1 MYDIIIIGAG
11 VSGCACAREL
21 SRYDAKILVVEK
33 EEDVCCGTSKA
44 NSAIVHAGYDAA
56 HGSLMAKLNV
66 EGSRRM
72 PALAKELDFAYDR
85 CGSLV
90 VCLSDEDRPALQ
102 KLYENG
108 IANGVP
114 GIRLLSA
121 EETFAMEPNLA
132 PTVVGALYAPS
143 AAIVSPW
150 EFALAMA
157 EVAVRNG
164 VELHRSCPVTRIE
177 KTAGGWAL
185 TTPSGIVETRYII
198 NAAGIS
204 AQAVHDMAAPHKF
217 TIQPTR
223 GEYYLLDKSEG
234 SRVHHV
240 IFQCPNENGKGV
252 LAGITNISRI
262 DAFEERDGQ
271 KVPCEGKLWYRGY
284 NVYDLIRGLRGKRYA
299 FEGAAYLLLLG
310 DLPNKEQL
318 ESFTACL
325 AKCRDLPTNFVRDV
339 IMKAPSH
346 DLMNSLTRSV
356 LTLASYDDDIGKTD
370 LQTQLEQCIKLI
382 SVFPMLAV
390 YGYHAYNYYECGGSM
405 YIHRPDPSLSTAENL
420 LKMLRPDQK
429 YTDLEAHVL
438 DIALLLHMEHGGGN
452 NSTFTTRVVTSSGSD
467 TYSVIAAALS
477 SLKGPKHGGANIK
490 VMKMMDD
497 IRAHVAD
504 PLDEEAMADY
514 LGRIVDRQAFDQKGL
529 IYGMGH
535 AVYSLSDPRAV
546 VFKSFVH
553 QLADAKGRSRDFEY
567 YNTIERLAPQVIAE
581 KRHIYKGVSTNV
593 DFYSGFV
600 YDMLG
605 IPVELYTPIFAV
617 ARIVGWSAHRM
628 EELVNVDKIIR
639 PAYQS
644 IMQTREYVPLEE
656 R

>member
-1 MYDIIIIGAG
+1 MSDYAAIEKEARIFTEECVTNNRIDPTLFAQYDI
-11 VSGCACAREL
+11 
-21 SRYDAKILVVEK
+21 K
-33 EEDVCCGTSKA
+33 
-44 NSAIVHAGYDAA
+44 
-56 HGSLMAKLNV
+56 
-66 EGSRRM
+66 
-72 PALAKELDFAYDR
+72 
-85 CGSLV
+85 
-90 VCLSDEDRPALQ
+90 
-102 KLYENG
+102 
-108 IANGVP
+108 
-114 GIRLLSA
+114 
-121 EETFAMEPNLA
+121 
-132 PTVVGALYAPS
+132 
-143 AAIVSPW
+143 
-150 EFALAMA
+150 
-157 EVAVRNG
+157 
-164 VELHRSCPVTRIE
+164 
-177 KTAGGWAL
+177 
-185 TTPSGIVETRYII
+185 
-198 NAAGIS
+198 
-204 AQAVHDMAAPHKF
+204 
-217 TIQPTR
+217 R
-223 GEYYLLDKSEG
+223 GLRDK
-234 SRVHHV
+234 
-240 IFQCPNENGKGV
+240 NGKGV

-262 DAFEERDGQ
+262 DAFEERGGQ

-318 ESFTACL
+318 ESFTTCL

-438 DIALLLHMEHGGGN
+438 DIALLLHME
-452 NSTFTTRVVTSSGSD
+452 
-467 TYSVIAAALS
+467 
-477 SLKGPKHGGANIK
+477 HGGANIK